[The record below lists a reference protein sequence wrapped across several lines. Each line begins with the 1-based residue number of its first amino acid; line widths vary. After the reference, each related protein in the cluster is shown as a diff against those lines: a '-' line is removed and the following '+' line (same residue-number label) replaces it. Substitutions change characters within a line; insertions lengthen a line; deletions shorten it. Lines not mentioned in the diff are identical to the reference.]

1 MMNQEIKVR
10 RPCGN
15 SGRTEFRYQSGFGNH
30 FAFEAVPTA
39 HGPDAEIRQRAT
51 SAQLKSHKLEDG
63 MAFMFESR
71 YVLWLTRYAIQP
83 SKLQHDYFD
92 GWQGLE
98 KHFSKK
104 EGGVLVRISVGT
116 TRDDFAQAGWLN
128 IAQRHP
134 AIARRQRRNSAV
146 KKHGMRFL
154 LGVYLVLL
162 LIVVGA
168 AARAQDAAQSY
179 PTRPITAIIPFAGGS
194 ASDVVSRILFDKMSK
209 LLGQPIVVEN
219 KPGAGGNI
227 GTADVARAAPDGYT
241 ILGGGSGPVAANVT
255 LYKHLDYDPQ
265 KDFETISPFA
275 SFTIVVV
282 ASSKLPVNSLQEL
295 ITYAKARPG
304 QLNYGSVG
312 IGSSQHLAGEYFSQ
326 LTGVK
331 LTHVPY
337 RNIGQYAP
345 DLMSG
350 QVPLGFQWYP
360 NVAAPLQAKGA
371 KALAVAG
378 PNRLDVL
385 PDTPTTKEA
394 CLPQYV
400 VSGWFALMAPKGTPA
415 TIATKLNDALK
426 EAVADP
432 QVRAGFQRQ
441 GAETMYLSLG
451 QSAKFIVDEIKKY
464 HDIVVNAAIPQ
475 IE

>member
-1 MMNQEIKVR
+1 
-10 RPCGN
+10 
-15 SGRTEFRYQSGFGNH
+15 
-30 FAFEAVPTA
+30 
-39 HGPDAEIRQRAT
+39 
-51 SAQLKSHKLEDG
+51 
-63 MAFMFESR
+63 
-71 YVLWLTRYAIQP
+71 
-83 SKLQHDYFD
+83 
-92 GWQGLE
+92 
-98 KHFSKK
+98 
-104 EGGVLVRISVGT
+104 
-116 TRDDFAQAGWLN
+116 
-128 IAQRHP
+128 
-134 AIARRQRRNSAV
+134 V

-154 LGVYLVLL
+154 LGAYLALM

-295 ITYAKARPG
+295 IAYAKARPG

-394 CLPQYV
+394 GLPQYV

-441 GAETMYLSLG
+441 GAETMYLSLD

-464 HDIVVNAAIPQ
+464 HDIIVNAAIPQ